1 MNMAHQVPQKVIEA
15 YPQMSFRTP
24 DEPYNLERWKK
35 AALKINVASREY
47 KEYSLDNIIDHFTRE
62 WVYHETEAFKR
73 WMDYNHRYKKGQD
86 MTMQKVAYDFGAT
99 QKEER
104 LNELKKKLRSRVSSA
119 ERLLN
124 KMMDEGLL
132 GANTE
137 KAIYIGRILQ
147 KLKEEI
153 NLLQR
158 PQLMEARHKRTTT
171 IIRKAGFT
179 EIAELLDE
187 NIQLITGFNGAPL
200 IRKAQFKEGIT
211 PVLEA
216 IKEELD
222 IFNYGTHLRKLMS
235 IASQLDEMGQHSESG
250 MVIDIIK
257 KELDGLDAIHKKLV
271 DVYTAIGQIPRQR
284 TPEPAQPRIERP
296 VARPEGASRI

>member
-1 MNMAHQVPQKVIEA
+1 MKKEA
-15 YPQMSFRTP
+15 YPQTFCRVP
-24 DEPYNLERWKK
+24 HEPYNIEKWKK

-47 KEYSLDNIIDHFTRE
+47 KEHSLDNIIDHFTRE
-62 WVYHETEAFKR
+62 WVYHEAEAFKR

-104 LNELKKKLRSRVSSA
+104 LGDLKKKLRSRVSSA

-132 GANTE
+132 GGNTE

-158 PQLMEARHKRTTT
+158 PQLIEARHKRATRT
-171 IIRKAGFT
+171 IRKAGLI
-179 EIAELLDE
+179 EIAALLDE
-187 NIQLITGFNGAPL
+187 NIQLIAGFDKVPF
-200 IRKAQFKEGIT
+200 IKKAQFKEGIV

-257 KELDGLDAIHKKLV
+257 KELDGLDSIHKKLV

-284 TPEPAQPRIERP
+284 APEPAQPRIEKP
-296 VARPEGASRI
+296 MARPQGAPRI